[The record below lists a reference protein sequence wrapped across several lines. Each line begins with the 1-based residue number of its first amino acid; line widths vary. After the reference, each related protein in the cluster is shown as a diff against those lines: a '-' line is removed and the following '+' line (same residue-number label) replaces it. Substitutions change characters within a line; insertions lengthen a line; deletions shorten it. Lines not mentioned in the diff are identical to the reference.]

1 MNMAGLL
8 HQTMAVSNLEPIAAK
23 KLLRR
28 ICNAV
33 SNFSSIDV
41 HPNYYSGGMV
51 CIMTVDREIATIKRI
66 AIASAKSTGR
76 PVCEM
81 FFEKAAAL
89 VEKMLSPNSVLC
101 FYPIGKKEKVE
112 IDTSKM
118 FGTTLDEANL
128 KLDLMEV

>member
-8 HQTMAVSNLEPIAAK
+8 HQTMAISDLEPIAAK

-28 ICNAV
+28 ICSAV

-51 CIMTVDREIATIKRI
+51 CIMTVDREIATIKCTTPV
-66 AIASAKSTGR
+66 KSTGR

-81 FFEKAAAL
+81 FFENAAAL
-89 VEKMLSPNSVLC
+89 VEKMLSPSSVLC
-101 FYPIGKKEKVE
+101 FYPFGKKEKVE

-118 FGTTLDEANL
+118 FGTTLDEVNL